1 MDVTYLNHT
10 SNYITLN
17 YTSNYSLYHKLLK
30 CIVNIINYNLCY
42 TWTIA
47 HFHVVSC
54 FFVQVNNP
62 VVSCFFV
69 QVNNPIDGGLQVQ
82 HGL

>member
-42 TWTIA
+42 TLHIVIILDEKSK
-47 HFHVVSC
+47 FRVRSIIESIV
-54 FFVQVNNP
+54 
-62 VVSCFFV
+62 
-69 QVNNPIDGGLQVQ
+69 
-82 HGL
+82 

>member
-42 TWTIA
+42 TLHTVIILDEKSK
-47 HFHVVSC
+47 FRVRSIIESIV
-54 FFVQVNNP
+54 
-62 VVSCFFV
+62 
-69 QVNNPIDGGLQVQ
+69 
-82 HGL
+82 

>member
-1 MDVTYLNHT
+1 MDVTYLNHY

-42 TWTIA
+42 TLHTVIN
-47 HFHVVSC
+47 
-54 FFVQVNNP
+54 FVIILDEKSKFRVRSIIESI
-62 VVSCFFV
+62 V
-69 QVNNPIDGGLQVQ
+69 
-82 HGL
+82 